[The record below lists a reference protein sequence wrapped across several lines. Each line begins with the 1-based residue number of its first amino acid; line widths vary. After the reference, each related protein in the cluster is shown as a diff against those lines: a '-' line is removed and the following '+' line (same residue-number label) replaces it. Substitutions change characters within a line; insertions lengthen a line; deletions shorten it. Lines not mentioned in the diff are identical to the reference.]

1 MNKSKTLKYCATCK
15 YYGVYT
21 GVCCNGD
28 SEHVGDFMGM
38 TDACEAWEE
47 ITEEDE
53 QDEVQSRR

>member
-21 GVCCNGD
+21 GVCCNDD

-38 TDACEAWEE
+38 ADMCEAWEE
-47 ITEEDE
+47 ITDEEDK
-53 QDEVQSRR
+53 QDEV

>member
-1 MNKSKTLKYCATCK
+1 MNKPKTLKYCATCK

-21 GVCCNGD
+21 GACCNDD

-53 QDEVQSRR
+53 QDEV